1 MYWGYVGILT
11 IRCGLDSNLRERSSI
26 TSAHFGGQNA
36 DSADNLEGG
45 GGLGQNT
52 DTVDALEGR
61 GERVE
66 T

>member
-1 MYWGYVGILT
+1 MYWGYVGMLT
-11 IRCGLDSNLRERSSI
+11 IRCGGMS
-26 TSAHFGGQNA
+26 QKY

-45 GGLGQNT
+45 RGLGQNA